1 MYNLVVENGSGEKLT
16 LTGNEEKYQIVNIE
30 GLNPPN
36 ATINTSTIVGMD
48 GSTFMS
54 SKLENRNIVI
64 TIKITGDTESNR
76 IQLYQ
81 FFRTKHWCKIYYN
94 NSHRDVYAEGYVES
108 MENNLFQQSQTI
120 QISIVCPDPY
130 LKAVQEIVNDI
141 SKVLG
146 KFTFPFSITSAGSE
160 FSTYESNRLV
170 TIDNDGETDIGLE
183 IRLEA
188 LGTVVYPVIYN
199 VITGEFF
206 RVRIH
211 MEKGYVIHINTNPGK
226 KSITATINGNTSSYI
241 HGVDPDSTWLSVRVG
256 ENEFTY
262 DAQSGVEL
270 LSIEFKHRVQYEGI

>member
-141 SKVLG
+141 S
-146 KFTFPFSITSAGSE
+146 
-160 FSTYESNRLV
+160 NRLV

-188 LGTVVYPVIYN
+188 LDTVVYPVIYN
-199 VITGEFF
+199 AITGEFF

-226 KSITATINGNTSSYI
+226 KSITVTINGNTSSYI

-262 DAQSGVEL
+262 DAHSGVES
-270 LSIEFKHRVQYEGI
+270 LSVEFKHRVQYEGI